1 MPTKKKIIIFDLDG
15 VLINSISNMEVSW
28 HLTCKKFGLDVR
40 FINYKKYI
48 GLPFKIILKKL
59 NINKNVNLIKNYY
72 DKCSIKNINL
82 IKLYPNVKKT
92 IEYFKKK
99 NFLTAIITSKDKKR
113 TKKILS
119 KFDLKFNYVY
129 SPSKNLKPKPFPD
142 QIIKILS
149 KEKIIKK
156 NCYYIGDMDLDAHFA
171 KNAKIRF
178 IFAKYGY
185 EMKKTKRKYV
195 IKKFEEIKK
204 IIK

>member
-28 HLTCKKFGLDVR
+28 NLTCKKFDLKIKFTD
-40 FINYKKYI
+40 YKKNI
-48 GLPFKIILKKL
+48 GLPFKVILKNL
-59 NINKNVNLIKNYY
+59 NISKKINLIKKYY
-72 DKCSIKNINL
+72 DKCSTKNIDL

-92 IEYFKKK
+92 ILSFKKK
-99 NFLTAIITSKDKKR
+99 NFLTAIITSKDKR

-119 KFDLKFNYVY
+119 KFDLKFDYVY
-129 SPSKNLKPKPFPD
+129 SPSKSIKPKPYPD

-149 KEKIIKK
+149 KEKILKK
-156 NCYYIGDMDLDAHFA
+156 NCYYVGDMDLDSEFA
-171 KNAKIRF
+171 KNAKIKF

-185 EMKKTKRKYV
+185 EVRKIKKKYE